1 MTWSQPT
8 VAHQGFSAPDGPRE
22 EDMYKCV
29 HCGFCL
35 QACPTYLETGL
46 ETESP
51 RGRIALM
58 KAVNEGRIGITPEV
72 YRHWDLCIQCRACE
86 VACPSGV
93 PYGNL
98 IEATMS
104 EVEQRRKKG
113 FLARVVG
120 SFIFNSIIPR
130 QGRLELVASGLRL
143 YQSSGLQSAVR
154 KTKILSTL
162 APGLAELELSAPTV
176 SKRRFQARGQVHPAQ
191 GTTRARVAILSGC
204 VMPLMHG
211 PEMEA
216 AVRVL
221 TRNGCEVEVTEGQG
235 CCGAIHSHV
244 GDLERAK
251 ELARNNIDAFEA
263 RGVDAVI
270 IASAGCGARMK
281 EYGHLLEGDPDYAG
295 RAAKFSATVKDIHEY
310 LVDLPFTPPT
320 GRVEKRV
327 TYQDS
332 CHLAN
337 AQRVTDAPRTILTS
351 IPGVELVEMERSD
364 VCCGAGGTYTITERE
379 FSLRVLDSKM
389 KNVDKTNAD
398 VLATANPGCVLQ
410 LQYGTQR
417 FGPPVEVTYVTDLLD
432 EAYQRGD
439 G

>member
-1 MTWSQPT
+1 MAWTEPT
-8 VAHQGFSAPDGPRE
+8 VAHPGFASPDGPRE

-58 KAVNEGRIGITPEV
+58 KAVNEGRIGITPDV

-104 EVEQRRKKG
+104 EVEPRRKKG
-113 FLARVVG
+113 FFPGQLG
-120 SFIFNSIIPR
+120 SLVLNSVIPK
-130 QGRLELVASGLRL
+130 QGRLKLVASLLRL
-143 YQSSGLQSAVR
+143 YQWSGMQTAIR
-154 KTKILSTL
+154 KTKVLSAL
-162 APGLAELELSAPTV
+162 APGLAELEMSAPTV
-176 SKRRFQARGQVHPAQ
+176 SKRRFRARGQVVPAK
-191 GTTRARVAILSGC
+191 GELRARVAILSGC

-211 PEMEA
+211 PEMDA

-244 GDLERAK
+244 GDLERAR
-251 ELARNNIDAFEA
+251 ELARRNIVAFEA

-270 IASAGCGARMK
+270 VASAGCGARMK
-281 EYGHLLEGDPDYAG
+281 EYDHLLEDDQDYAE
-295 RAAKFSATVKDIHEY
+295 RAAKFSAKVKDIHEY

-337 AQRVTDAPRTILTS
+337 AQRITDAPRTILTS

-389 KNVDKTNAD
+389 RNVGRTYAD

-410 LQYGTQR
+410 LQYGAQTVR
-417 FGPPVEVTYVTDLLD
+417 PAD
-432 EAYQRGD
+432 
-439 G
+439 

>member
-1 MTWSQPT
+1 MTYSEPT
-8 VAHQGFSAPDGPRE
+8 VAHPGFSSPDGPRE

-46 ETESP
+46 GDGVSEGPHRADEGGE
-51 RGRIALM
+51 RGSHR
-58 KAVNEGRIGITPEV
+58 NNPDV

-104 EVEQRRKKG
+104 EVDQRRKKG
-113 FLARVVG
+113 FLARVLGNFVL
-120 SFIFNSIIPR
+120 NSIIPK
-130 QGRLELVASGLRL
+130 QGRLELVASVLRL
-143 YQSSGLQSAVR
+143 YQCSGMQTVIR
-154 KTKILSTL
+154 KSKVLATL
-162 APGLAELELSAPTV
+162 AQGLAELEMSSPTV
-176 SKRRFQARGQVHPAQ
+176 SKRRFRARGQVVPAQ
-191 GTTRARVAILSGC
+191 GEVRARVAILSGC
-204 VMPLMHG
+204 IMPLMHG
-211 PEMEA
+211 PEMDA

-221 TRNGCEVEVTEGQG
+221 TRNGCEVEVTESQG

-244 GDLERAK
+244 GDLDRAR
-251 ELARNNIDAFEA
+251 ELARKNIDAFEA
-263 RGVDAVI
+263 RGVHAVI
-270 IASAGCGARMK
+270 VASAGCGARMK
-281 EYGHLLEGDPDYAG
+281 EYGHLLENDPDYAE
-295 RAAKFSATVKDIHEY
+295 RASRFSATVKDIHEF

-320 GRVEKRV
+320 ARLDKRV

-337 AQRVTDAPRTILTS
+337 AQRITDAPRTILTS

-379 FSLRVLDSKM
+379 FSLRVLNSKM
-389 KNVDKTNAD
+389 KNVGKTGTD

-410 LQYGTQR
+410 LQYGAQQVR
-417 FGPPVEVTYVTDLLD
+417 S
-432 EAYQRGD
+432 ASRGQICDRPARRGIPRED

>member
-1 MTWSQPT
+1 MTFTEPT
-8 VAHQGFSAPDGPRE
+8 VAHTGFSGPDGPRE

-98 IEATMS
+98 IESTMS
-104 EVEQRRKKG
+104 EVERHRKTRFFPKLMG
-113 FLARVVG
+113 NVVL
-120 SFIFNSIIPR
+120 NSIIPHQR
-130 QGRLELVASGLRL
+130 RLELLAIGLHL
-143 YQSSGLQSAVR
+143 YQRSGLQAAII
-154 KTKILSTL
+154 KTKVLAVL
-162 APGLAELELSAPTV
+162 APGIAELEMSAPTV
-176 SKRRFQARGQVHPAQ
+176 SKQRFSARGQVYPAQ
-191 GTTRARVAILSGC
+191 GTTRAVVAMLSGC
-204 VMPLMHG
+204 IMPLMHG
-211 PEMEA
+211 PEMDA

-244 GDLERAK
+244 GDLDRARD
-251 ELARNNIDAFEA
+251 LARKNIEAFER

-270 IASAGCGARMK
+270 VASAGCGSRMK
-281 EYGHLLEGDPDYAG
+281 EYGHLLVDDPDYAK
-295 RAAKFSATVKDIHEY
+295 RAAKFSAMVKDIHEY

-320 GRVEKRV
+320 GRLDKRV

-337 AQRVTDAPRTILTS
+337 AQRITDAPRTILTS

-389 KNVDKTNAD
+389 QNVGQTNAD
-398 VLATANPGCVLQ
+398 VLATANPRMRAP
-410 LQYGTQR
+410 T
-417 FGPPVEVTYVTDLLD
+417 PVRRSEVRPSD
-432 EAYQRGD
+432 RGEVRD
-439 G
+439 RPAG

>member
-1 MTWSQPT
+1 MTWTEPT
-8 VAHQGFSAPDGPRE
+8 VAHPGFSSIDGPRE

-58 KAVNEGRIGITPEV
+58 KAVNEGRIGITPDV

-104 EVEQRRKKG
+104 EVDQRRKKG
-113 FLARVVG
+113 LLARIVG
-120 SFIFNSIIPR
+120 NFVLNSIMPK
-130 QGRLELVASGLRL
+130 QGRLELVSRVLRL
-143 YQSSGLQSAVR
+143 YQSSGLQLAVR
-154 KTKILSTL
+154 KTKILATL
-162 APGLAELELSAPTV
+162 APGLAELEMSSPTV
-176 SKRRFQARGQVHPAQ
+176 SKRRFRARGQVYPAQ
-191 GTTRARVAILSGC
+191 GEMRARVAILSGC
-204 VMPLMHG
+204 IMPLMHG
-211 PEMEA
+211 SEMDA

-244 GDLERAK
+244 GDLDRAR
-251 ELARNNIDAFEA
+251 ELARKNIDSFEA
-263 RGVDAVI
+263 RGVDAVVV
-270 IASAGCGARMK
+270 ASAGCGARMK
-281 EYGHLLEGDPDYAG
+281 EYGHLLENDPDYAE
-295 RAAKFSATVKDIHEY
+295 RAAKFSETVKDIHEF
-310 LVDLPFTPPT
+310 LVDLPYTPPT
-320 GRVEKRV
+320 ARLDKRV

-337 AQRVTDAPRTILTS
+337 AQRITDPPRTILAS
-351 IPGVELVEMERSD
+351 IPGVDLVEMDRSD

-389 KNVDKTNAD
+389 RNVGRTNAD

-417 FGPPVEVTYVTDLLD
+417 YGPPVEVKYVTDLLD
-432 EAYQRGD
+432 EAYQRED
-439 G
+439 D

>member
-1 MTWSQPT
+1 MTWTEPI
-8 VAHQGFSAPDGPRE
+8 VAHPGFSASDGPRE

-58 KAVNEGRIGITPEV
+58 KAVNEGRIGITPQV

-113 FLARVVG
+113 LLARVVG
-120 SFIFNSIIPR
+120 TFVLNSIMPK
-130 QGRLELVASGLRL
+130 QGRLEFVASGLRL

-154 KTKILSTL
+154 KTKILTTL
-162 APGLAELELSAPTV
+162 APGLAELEMSTPTV
-176 SKRRFQARGQVHPAQ
+176 SQRRFQARGQVYPAN
-191 GTTRARVAILSGC
+191 GEARARVAILSGC
-204 VMPLMHG
+204 IMPLMHG
-211 PEMEA
+211 PEMDA

-244 GDLERAK
+244 GDLDRAR
-251 ELARNNIDAFEA
+251 ELARNNIDAFEV
-263 RGVDAVI
+263 RGVNAVI

-295 RAAKFSATVKDIHEY
+295 RAASFSATVKDIHEY
-310 LVDLPFTPPT
+310 LVELPFTPPT

-337 AQRVTDAPRTILTS
+337 AQKITDAPRAILNS

-364 VCCGAGGTYTITERE
+364 VCCGAGGTYTITERD

-389 KNVDKTNAD
+389 KNVGKTGAG

-417 FGPPVEVTYVTDLLD
+417 YGPPVEVTYVTDLLD
-432 EAYQRGD
+432 KAYQRED
-439 G
+439 C